1 MPLSAVPAFP
11 CIGVGSIVQYRAGD
25 SSFGPPSPVEGEA
38 QRFAA
43 GEDKVPWGTDPPSEV
58 GVMILERLTAWTLV
72 ALYYCVGCGVI
83 LLGLRG
89 AL

>member
-1 MPLSAVPAFP
+1 MVSGWTCTKHLCELYPGSLRAFSIHSQMRTRRKQRKSRPLRKPQ
-11 CIGVGSIVQYRAGD
+11 GSTGNR
-25 SSFGPPSPVEGEA
+25 S
-38 QRFAA
+38 
-43 GEDKVPWGTDPPSEV
+43 PSEV
-58 GVMILERLTAWTLV
+58 GVMFLEKLTAWTLV